1 MRIKDKVGALGE
13 ELAAEHLR
21 GRGHVV
27 LHQRWRCPAGEL
39 DLVTRHHDTLVGVEV
54 KTRRGTGFGHPLEAV
69 GAQKRARLYRL
80 LLEYAVTHE
89 LLGVPRRLDVIGLV
103 LSPGGVCRELTHLQ
117 DVRP

>member
-1 MRIKDKVGALGE
+1 MRTKDRIGALGE
-13 ELAAEHLR
+13 DLAAEHLR
-21 GRGHVV
+21 RGGHTV
-27 LHQRWRCPAGEL
+27 LQQRWRCRAGEL
-39 DLVTRHHDTLVGVEV
+39 DLVTRDEDTLVGVEV

-69 GAQKRARLYRL
+69 GAQKRERLYRL

-103 LSPGGVCRELTHLQ
+103 LSPEGTCRELTHLQ